1 MSTKKIIEP
10 TILHGVNS
18 SALAGCMPLDLGD
31 GRIVVIHG
39 GPFVQKPTG
48 FQGICLLEK
57 DMPAQDGT
65 TNVHLPIRDFAT
77 PTVDQAVEAALL
89 AVAYAL
95 EHRPVYVGCMGGKGR
110 TGLVLGVIAALCG
123 VRTPVEY
130 VRKTFSVHAIE
141 TKQQESFVNS
151 LDLLGARLPMQWVV
165 KNPRYRKATIF
176 AANPKH
182 HLTNR
187 R

>member
-1 MSTKKIIEP
+1 MSTKNTPVVEP
-10 TILHGVNS
+10 LFLHSN
-18 SALAGCMPLDLGD
+18 ALTGCMPVELED

-39 GPFVQKPTG
+39 GPFSQKPKG

-65 TNVHLPIRDFAT
+65 RNVHLPIRDFST
-77 PTVDQAVEAALL
+77 PTIEQAVEGALL

-110 TGLVLGVIAALCG
+110 TGLMLGVAAVLCG
-123 VRTPVEY
+123 IWNPVEY
-130 VRKTFSVHAIE
+130 VRKTFSLHAIE
-141 TKQQESFVNS
+141 TKQQEVFVNS
-151 LDLLGARLPMQWVV
+151 MDLLGARLPMSWVV
-165 KNPRYRKATIF
+165 RNARYRKATIF
-176 AANPKH
+176 AANAKH